1 MCRAMRPAFHPE
13 NPNILVLLGD
23 DYQSTIYFIDVET
36 GKIVNYETTLLGS
49 ETDGLTFW
57 NNNGDG
63 SHSKMF
69 VGLNRI
75 HSHEQVL
82 GDAPMVSIIQLE
94 QQQV

>member
-1 MCRAMRPAFHPE
+1 MRPAFHPE

-36 GKIVNYETTLLGS
+36 GKIVNYQTTLLGS

-57 NNNGDG
+57 NDD
-63 SHSKMF
+63 KML
-69 VGLNRI
+69 VGLNRL

-82 GDAPMVSIIQLE
+82 GDRPMVSIIQLE
-94 QQQV
+94 QQQQM